1 MEVFINMK
9 YSASINRKIRRLYR
23 LSQKYAMAQ
32 LKHPGLSP
40 AELQIVRHIGFHG
53 EVSQRHLSEDMN
65 VDKAMVSR
73 ILQKLE
79 KMGYLVRKED
89 ENDARSKTVIALPPA
104 KEIHLQ
110 NREMAENFYDQLTE
124 DIPEEELALFERL
137 LEQMVE
143 KAKYLK
149 EKQEGSPA

>member
-1 MEVFINMK
+1 MK

-73 ILQKLE
+73 VLQKLE
-79 KMGYLVRKED
+79 KMGYLIRKED
-89 ENDARSKTVIALPPA
+89 ENDARSKTVIALPSA

-110 NREMAENFYDQLTE
+110 NREMTENFYDQLTE

-149 EKQEGSPA
+149 EKQEGSPE

>member
-1 MEVFINMK
+1 MK

-32 LKHPGLSP
+32 LRHPDLSP

-53 EVSQRHLSEDMN
+53 EVSQRHLAEDMN

-73 ILQKLE
+73 VLQKLE
-79 KMGYLVRKED
+79 KMGYLIRKED

-104 KEIHLQ
+104 KEIYLQ
-110 NREMAENFYDQLTE
+110 NREMTENFYDQLTE
-124 DIPEEELALFERL
+124 DIPETELALFERL
-137 LEQMVE
+137 LEQMME
-143 KAKYLK
+143 KAKELK
-149 EKQEGSPA
+149 EKQEDHPS